1 MRDLVQFDVLISC
14 PSDIE
19 NRGFINTIK
28 DIVYNF
34 NTNYGFKIGVS
45 IRILYWKD
53 SSYPEYGDTPQDII
67 NRQIVD
73 NADAVI
79 AVFGNVFGTATSR
92 YGSGT
97 EEEIEKMISS
107 GKQIFLYFQNK
118 STETNNLIL
127 EEVQKVRDFK
137 KKYGKKGLYT
147 EFKSKPQFKQLLL
160 EHLISYFT
168 NNPLVDA
175 RDKGW
180 PHIVT
185 NYEIQFCY
193 TDSSEILV
201 KKILTILSLINDY
214 SCMIDRFGWKGKS
227 VIKNIENAILLK
239 SFQENLTYTACILQ
253 FDHPLS
259 RGEEYTIEIEY
270 SLDNSENIDPRYVSC
285 AVNIPI
291 ELIVFKIETNLSQK
305 IAKAVLQNFSATASR
320 IPMEN
325 KVLNCDGPIDVT
337 IQRPIQ
343 GNRYVLS
350 WEFNI

>member
-107 GKQIFLYFQNK
+107 GKQIFL
-118 STETNNLIL
+118 
-127 EEVQKVRDFK
+127 
-137 KKYGKKGLYT
+137 
-147 EFKSKPQFKQLLL
+147 
-160 EHLISYFT
+160 
-168 NNPLVDA
+168 
-175 RDKGW
+175 
-180 PHIVT
+180 
-185 NYEIQFCY
+185 
-193 TDSSEILV
+193 
-201 KKILTILSLINDY
+201 SLIH
-214 SCMIDRFGWKGKS
+214 I
-227 VIKNIENAILLK
+227 
-239 SFQENLTYTACILQ
+239 
-253 FDHPLS
+253 
-259 RGEEYTIEIEY
+259 
-270 SLDNSENIDPRYVSC
+270 
-285 AVNIPI
+285 
-291 ELIVFKIETNLSQK
+291 
-305 IAKAVLQNFSATASR
+305 
-320 IPMEN
+320 
-325 KVLNCDGPIDVT
+325 
-337 IQRPIQ
+337 
-343 GNRYVLS
+343 
-350 WEFNI
+350 